1 MRQLASHPD
10 CAAIRDADT
19 RPVIWGHI
27 HKDSG
32 SSLHSAFAAGRRDVG
47 GHLWVTPEG
56 YPGFWVPLSQTREF
70 GVTCT
75 GLTLIVSAI

>member
-1 MRQLASHPD
+1 MRRPRVRGHNLSAAATVLVMRQLASHPD

-47 GHLWVTPEG
+47 GHLRVTPEG
-56 YPGFWVPLSQTREF
+56 YPGF
-70 GVTCT
+70 
-75 GLTLIVSAI
+75 